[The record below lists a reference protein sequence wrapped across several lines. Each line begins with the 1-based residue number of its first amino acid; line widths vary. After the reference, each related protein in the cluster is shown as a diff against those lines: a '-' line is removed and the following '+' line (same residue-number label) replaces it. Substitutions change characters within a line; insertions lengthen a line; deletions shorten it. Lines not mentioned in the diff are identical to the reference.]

1 MTLDYIKNI
10 IDGYLYKL
18 QSINSYDVD
27 LYKKEYSI
35 ALKQFT
41 DSFDALSQLHP
52 ELIQVN
58 MPDIIGDED
67 AIRFKQVLEANASTR
82 YSIDILPTG
91 NYYHDK
97 IMGEV
102 STQVAKEC
110 EKINRGDIL
119 DEIRKSATNKLVE
132 KLDSNLDA
140 VTDEY
145 TKNLN
150 NMGKIYEALATK
162 LERKA

>member
-58 MPDIIGDED
+58 MG
-67 AIRFKQVLEANASTR
+67 
-82 YSIDILPTG
+82 
-91 NYYHDK
+91 
-97 IMGEV
+97 
-102 STQVAKEC
+102 
-110 EKINRGDIL
+110 
-119 DEIRKSATNKLVE
+119 
-132 KLDSNLDA
+132 
-140 VTDEY
+140 
-145 TKNLN
+145 
-150 NMGKIYEALATK
+150 
-162 LERKA
+162 

>member
-1 MTLDYIKNI
+1 MTLDYIRNI

-41 DSFDALSQLHP
+41 DCFDALGQLHP

-67 AIRFKQVLEANASTR
+67 TIRFKQVLEANASTR

-91 NYYHDK
+91 NYFHDNV
-97 IMGEV
+97 MGEDIFTPDYIRWHDENTPKQNLV
-102 STQVAKEC
+102 INYTDANEKEA
-110 EKINRGDIL
+110 IYI
-119 DEIRKSATNKLVE
+119 
-132 KLDSNLDA
+132 
-140 VTDEY
+140 
-145 TKNLN
+145 LN
-150 NMGKIYEALATK
+150 N
-162 LERKA
+162 